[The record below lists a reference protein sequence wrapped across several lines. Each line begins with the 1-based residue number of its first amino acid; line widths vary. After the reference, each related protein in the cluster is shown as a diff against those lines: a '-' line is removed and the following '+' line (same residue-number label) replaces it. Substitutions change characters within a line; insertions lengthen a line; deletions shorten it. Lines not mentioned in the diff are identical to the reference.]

1 MGMEKFELPHGWI
14 WRHLGDK
21 DVITEMQPGFACG
34 KKDVSGGVPHLR
46 MNNVSKDGYLDM
58 SLIRTIPR
66 EKAEKENKWLSSG
79 DVIFNNTNSTEL
91 VGKSC
96 LFTGWNEPCTFS
108 NHLTRLR
115 VNPSKL
121 IPEWLYICLRELWL
135 SGYFAANC
143 VEFIGQSAFNKDK
156 LAEVEI
162 PMPKDVD
169 EQRRI
174 VARIEELTRRVEE
187 AKRLRRE
194 AIEETENYLPS
205 AVAAVFEEGLQNGW
219 TVKKVKEI
227 CEYPQ
232 YGYTESATLASVG
245 PKFLRITDI
254 QDGKVDW

>member
-187 AKRLRRE
+187 AKKLANE
-194 AIEETENYLPS
+194 
-205 AVAAVFEEGLQNGW
+205 
-219 TVKKVKEI
+219 
-227 CEYPQ
+227 
-232 YGYTESATLASVG
+232 TLAELSTFTPALLAKAFRG
-245 PKFLRITDI
+245 EL
-254 QDGKVDW
+254 